1 MSARRAIG
9 APVAV
14 SLLVLV
20 SGCANGISATAAS
33 ATGSPITVSS
43 ATVQPGSSNAT
54 ASAASSSP
62 SPTASEGAGVV
73 YLTAA
78 DSGST
83 VTVAIGAR
91 IEVRL
96 DPNGGSYDPPTVDNS
111 ATLAEQTH
119 DGGYPANTTAFAQ
132 FQALAAGTAQISSQ
146 TDLACL
152 HTTPRCLPPQREFR
166 VTIAVR

>member
-1 MSARRAIG
+1 M
-9 APVAV
+9 
-14 SLLVLV
+14 
-20 SGCANGISATAAS
+20 
-33 ATGSPITVSS
+33 
-43 ATVQPGSSNAT
+43 
-54 ASAASSSP
+54 
-62 SPTASEGAGVV
+62 

-111 ATLAEQTH
+111 ATFAERTH
-119 DGGYPANTTAFAQ
+119 GGGYPANTAAVAE
-132 FQALAAGTAQISSQ
+132 FQALARGTAQISSQ

-166 VTIAVR
+166 VTISVS